1 MKQKIVF
8 FGSSNYVIPVIEI
21 IKKNFDFSLVITT
34 EQNPSDPIPHFCI
47 KNKIKY
53 ISVTSLNNSIV
64 NGQLSMVNCQ
74 FAVLANFGLIIPKK
88 VLKIFPKG
96 IINIHP
102 SLLPKYRGPTPVQT
116 AILNGE
122 RVTGVTLT
130 KLDDKVD
137 HGPILAQQKEKIDG
151 DDTADLLYK
160 KLFKIGADFLYQ
172 NIKQYIKGD
181 LKPVP
186 QNHSKATFTKALT
199 KKDGYFDINNPPSPV
214 KIDRMIRA
222 YYPWPGVWT
231 KLQIVRGSTRG
242 VEAQKIIKFLP
253 EQIIQVEGK
262 KPMSYKDFINGYSE
276 GGKELLRKI
285 GLISN

>member
-64 NGQLSMVNCQ
+64 NDQLSMVNCQ
-74 FAVLANFGLIIPKK
+74 LAILADFGLIIPKR
-88 VLKIFPKG
+88 VLKIFQKG

-102 SLLPKYRGPTPVQT
+102 SLLPKYRGPTPVQN

-122 RVTGVTLT
+122 NMTGISII

-137 HGPILAQQKEKIDG
+137 HGPILAQKEEKILE
-151 DDTADLLYK
+151 DDTADTLYAR
-160 KLFKIGADFLYQ
+160 LFEIGADLIYQ
-172 NIKQYIKGD
+172 NIKHYIKGY
-181 LKPVP
+181 LKPR
-186 QNHSKATFTKALT
+186 QQIHSKATFTKLLQ
-199 KKDGYFDINNPPSPV
+199 KNDGLINLDNPPSPI
-214 KIDRMIRA
+214 KIARMIRA
-222 YYPWPGVWT
+222 YHPWPGVWT
-231 KLQIVRGSTRG
+231 KLQIVAGSTRG
-242 VEAQKIIKFLP
+242 VDVQKIIKFLP
-253 EQIIQVEGK
+253 EQKIQVEGK
-262 KPMSYKDFINGYSE
+262 NPVSYKDFTNGYSK
-276 GGKELLRKI
+276 GKDILEKLKLTI
-285 GLISN
+285 